1 MKFAVIVVFVTVLGA
16 FAAHFLLD
24 DPGYVVINFRGY
36 LIEMSLLVLVG
47 LVILLVVSIGLIR
60 RLIQIPRRSG
70 ESVGRYREGRECK
83 RMTRGVKE
91 VEGGRVGGG
100 EKV

>member
-36 LIEMSLLVLVG
+36 LIEMSLLVLVC
-47 LVILLVVSIGLIR
+47 LVILLFVPIWLIPQLLQFPLR
-60 RLIQIPRRSG
+60 NGQL
-70 ESVGRYREGRECK
+70 
-83 RMTRGVKE
+83 
-91 VEGGRVGGG
+91 
-100 EKV
+100 